1 MRQVRRGMFET
12 NSSSSHSIVLSKSKQ
27 LTGKILAEDGRIVIR
42 PGEFGWG
49 VDRHTDAY
57 TKASYCLTAWSN
69 NDGLMDLLRKVIEKH
84 TGMPVTLVT
93 RSDDIDSGDWGY
105 IDHQSIGMLDDV
117 VKTEED
123 LERFIFGPSTLIIDN
138 DNH

>member
-27 LTGKILAEDGRIVIR
+27 LTGKILPEDGRIVIR

-49 VDRHTDAY
+49 EERHTDAY
-57 TKASYCLTAWSN
+57 TKASYCLTAWKGVQL
-69 NDGLMDLLRKVIEKH
+69 DILKKVIEKH
-84 TGMPVTLVT
+84 TGLPVVLIE
-93 RSDDIDSGDWGY
+93 RSDDFDSGDWGY

-123 LERFIFGPSTLIIDN
+123 LERFIFGPSTLVIDN